1 MSDQRFGLGALG
13 REGVSD
19 VDEGLLLVLL
29 LESWI
34 VKEKRSEKREKLR
47 LFPSRI
53 HFFCRIFTKWVWYLH
68 LSPENLPG
76 DNGTFDN
83 NKEHATFHC
92 FGKIW
97 RRENS
102 NRILRQRIL
111 NAGNKYK

>member
-1 MSDQRFGLGALG
+1 MRTYMMSDQRFGLGALG

-53 HFFCRIFTKWVWYLH
+53 HFFCRIFTKLVICRQKICQVTTVLLITTRARN
-68 LSPENLPG
+68 LSLLRKDLE
-76 DNGTFDN
+76 
-83 NKEHATFHC
+83 A
-92 FGKIW
+92 GKF
-97 RRENS
+97 
-102 NRILRQRIL
+102 
-111 NAGNKYK
+111 K

>member
-1 MSDQRFGLGALG
+1 MMSDQRFGLGALG

-53 HFFCRIFTKWVWYLH
+53 HFFVEYLQNWSGIYICRQKICQVTTVLLITTK
-68 LSPENLPG
+68 STQPFIASERFG
-76 DNGTFDN
+76 GGKIQIGF
-83 NKEHATFHC
+83 
-92 FGKIW
+92 FGK
-97 RRENS
+97 ES
-102 NRILRQRIL
+102 
-111 NAGNKYK
+111 